1 MWFVLELDFA
11 KHHKPIFEFPKHIFN
26 SCAVKNDKYVKQIEL
41 RMSNTPSAEKTDRNL
56 TWFAMIWELPIH
68 RFRGEEFLGD
78 FSIPKLKVNSRS
90 KWSLEVKPCHF
101 ACLFE
106 VLPPSNCL
114 VKPGIAFYNLSYACG
129 IRLVGVPDC
138 PDRPKRPDPPE
149 LWAYIMGLHNL
160 WPYGHQGAM
169 DHLPNFYT
177 LQLQEKL
184 SFCSW
189 IIFCMS
195 LR

>member
-1 MWFVLELDFA
+1 M
-11 KHHKPIFEFPKHIFN
+11 
-26 SCAVKNDKYVKQIEL
+26 KNGKMTNKNWGYFLFRQKQIEISPDL
-41 RMSNTPSAEKTDRNL
+41 RWYEQKYHHSLPCFWSNHL
-56 TWFAMIWELPIH
+56 ELPIH
-68 RFRGEEFLGD
+68 RFRGGEFLEG
-78 FSIPKLKVNSRS
+78 FSISKLQINSRS

-149 LWAYIMGLHNL
+149 LW
-160 WPYGHQGAM
+160 PYGHQGAM